1 MATADRATVRFDA
14 CTPDQAFPVDD
25 WVADMIEQGVSV
37 SKITESLG
45 VLKRVLDRA
54 VRDRVIATNPG
65 WLRAVTLPKRSQMV
79 RAVLS
84 PAEVE
89 SLPKQ

>member
-1 MATADRATVRFDA
+1 M
-14 CTPDQAFPVDD
+14 PVCRIKPSHVED

-54 VRDRVIATNPG
+54 LRDRVIATNPCS
-65 WLRAVTLPKRSQMV
+65 LRAVTLPKRSQMV

-84 PAEVE
+84 PAKVE